1 MGGELPQDGD
11 IPLSARTGDFLYAAP
26 VELADKPTYT
36 IVCNDWSATNQ
47 KSYFGRE
54 DLAFT
59 EIPDLKVKATVIKA
73 LNA

>member
-1 MGGELPQDGD
+1 MCIRDR
-11 IPLSARTGDFLYAAP
+11 A
-26 VELADKPTYT
+26 TYV

-59 EIPDLKVKATVIKA
+59 EIPDLKVKACLLYTSRCV
-73 LNA
+73 